1 MTINT
6 DHRPR
11 RDLDDTQARRPAPG
25 APAPAE
31 PPAGQFAK
39 TPPHDEEAEQ
49 VVLGAML
56 LSKDAIGDVIDILAG
71 RDFYRPV
78 HGTIFD
84 AILDLYGRG
93 KPTDP
98 QAVANRLYITRDL
111 NRVGGAPYLHTLI
124 EAVPTVA
131 NATWH
136 AGTVKEFAEQR
147 RLIEIGT
154 RVTQIGYQG
163 RLDPDDDPIDRA
175 GQLFF
180 DAVGDTDTG
189 VTSTVDLVRA
199 TLDQIDAAGKGTD
212 PGLSTGL
219 PDLDDLLNG
228 GLRGGQFVIIAGRPG
243 MGKSVLTM
251 DIARHNALHHG
262 KHVAVFNL
270 EMTGPEILMR
280 VISAET
286 GVFFTRLRRGD
297 VAHED
302 WITINRKSSDISES
316 GLHIDDFANQTLTS
330 IRARARRLKQRG
342 KLDLIVVDYLQL
354 LSTGKRAESRQ
365 QEIAEISRGL
375 KLLAKELDVPVVACS
390 QLNRGNE
397 QRSDKRPQLSD
408 LRESGAQ
415 EQDADIVILMHR
427 PDYHDKECERAGE
440 ADLIVAKHRGGATDT
455 VTVAAQLHLMR
466 FASMALA

>member
-1 MTINT
+1 MSINT
-6 DHRPR
+6 EHRPR
-11 RDLDDTQARRPAPG
+11 RDVDDVQARRPAPG
-25 APAPAE
+25 APTQPADG
-31 PPAGQFAK
+31 PPAATMPNEQ
-39 TPPHDEEAEQ
+39 EAEQ
-49 VVLGAML
+49 IVLGAMM
-56 LSKDAIGDVIDILAG
+56 LSKDTIGDVIDILAA
-71 RDFYRPV
+71 RHFYRPI

-93 KPTDP
+93 EPTDP
-98 QAVANRLYITRDL
+98 AAVATRLHAARDL
-111 NRVGGAPYLHTLI
+111 NRIGGAPYLHTLI
-124 EAVPTVA
+124 AAVPTVA

-136 AGTVKEFAEQR
+136 AHRVKESADQR
-147 RLIEIGT
+147 QLIEIGT
-154 RVTQIGYQG
+154 KVTQIGYTG
-163 RLDPDDDPIDRA
+163 RRDPDDDPIDRA

-180 DAVGDTDTG
+180 DAVGDTAAITA
-189 VTSTVDLVRA
+189 SIEELVHK
-199 TLDQIDAAGKGTD
+199 TLDEIEAAGKGTD
-212 PGLSTGL
+212 PGMSTGL

-251 DIARHNALHHG
+251 DIARHNALKHA

-286 GVFFTRLRRGD
+286 GTFFAQLRRGHLSD
-297 VAHED
+297 DEWTKVAR
-302 WITINRKSSDISES
+302 TSGDIGQS

-342 KLDLIVVDYLQL
+342 KLDLIILDYLQL
-354 LSTGKRAESRQ
+354 LTTGKRAESRQ
-365 QEIAEISRGL
+365 QEVAEISRGL
-375 KLLAKELDVPVVACS
+375 KLLAKELGVPVIACS
-390 QLNRGNE
+390 QLNRANE
-397 QRSDKRPQLSD
+397 QRSDKRPTLSD

-415 EQDADIVILMHR
+415 EQDADIVILLHR

-455 VTVAAQLHLMR
+455 IAVAAQLHVMR
-466 FASMALA
+466 FASLALN